1 MLAAEK
7 SSQSWPTSTEKCQ
20 DDNRASVDSSETD
33 ESDNHEYYSGDIDSA
48 GKQND
53 VILAFINSDEEDA
66 NKRPNATRSG
76 LAIKRSQID
85 FSFF

>member
-48 GKQND
+48 GKRMMSFLHSSIQMRKMP
-53 VILAFINSDEEDA
+53 IRGQMPHAQDE
-66 NKRPNATRSG
+66 P
-76 LAIKRSQID
+76 
-85 FSFF
+85 